1 MLLRVSRFAATLILS
16 AGCLPAILCAAPA
29 AASFSVCNKTD
40 HGVLVAIGFF
50 DGKDWG
56 SAGWWPVT
64 ARDCAELIKTPLV
77 GRYYYLYA
85 SHEEV
90 GGAWDG
96 DRSFCVTTGRFT
108 IRGRGDC
115 QRHGY
120 EVKRFF
126 QVDTGNS
133 PNWTE
138 NLAD

>member
-16 AGCLPAILCAAPA
+16 VGFLPAILFAAPA
-29 AASFSVCNKTD
+29 AASFSVCNKTE

-50 DGKDWG
+50 DGKNWR

-115 QRHGY
+115 QHQGY
-120 EVKRFF
+120 EVKRFL